1 MTPEQ
6 LATAATNAGLD
17 ETTAQAFFARA
28 AAAGRIQE
36 LEQKLAAYKEKM
48 NDATLELRNEMQQI
62 QVAIDNEK
70 LKLAG
75 LK

>member
-36 LEQKLAAYKEKM
+36 LEQKLANYKAKLDE
-48 NDATLELRNEMQQI
+48 ATQPLRDEMQQI
-62 QVAIDNEK
+62 TIAIESEQ
-70 LKLAG
+70 LKLAS